1 MTSIIWDFDGTL
13 ANSYP
18 GMVAATQKALAENFK
33 IKISKDT
40 IYSGIKETSI
50 RKFVVDLLEKND
62 DTSADDLDT
71 FYKAY
76 TLYEGQFHDQIR
88 LMPHAKISL
97 DYLKSK
103 KFDQFI
109 VTHRDQSISDTTKK
123 LGIADYFEEMVSVS
137 DDFNRKPDPEMLNY
151 LIDKYKLDPKDMFV
165 IGDRKI
171 DIDFGKSVLAKT
183 ILLSEDEETD
193 ADYQIKG
200 LNELNEIL

>member
-50 RKFVVDLLEKND
+50 RKFVADLLEKND

-76 TLYEGQFHDQIR
+76 ILCEGQFHDQIR

-109 VTHRDQSISDTTKK
+109 VTHRDQSISDITKK

-183 ILLSEDEETD
+183 ILLSEDDEID
-193 ADYQIKG
+193 ADYQIKS

>member
-40 IYSGIKETSI
+40 IYNGIKETSI
-50 RKFVVDLLEKND
+50 RKFVADLLEKND

-76 TLYEGQFHDQIR
+76 TLYERQFHDQIR

-109 VTHRDQSISDTTKK
+109 VTHRDQSISDIAKK

-193 ADYQIKG
+193 ADYQIKS
-200 LNELNEIL
+200 LNDLNGIL